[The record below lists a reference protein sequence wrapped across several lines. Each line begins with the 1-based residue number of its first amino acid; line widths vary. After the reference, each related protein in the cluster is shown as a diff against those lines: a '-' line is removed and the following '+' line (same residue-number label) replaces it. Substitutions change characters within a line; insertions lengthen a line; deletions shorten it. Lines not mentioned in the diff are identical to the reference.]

1 MSLDNSMD
9 EEYGS
14 MSSSGGFGEL
24 DPTGTLKRIK
34 LESDVTVDG
43 SSSNG
48 GGGSLSELLRS
59 IKSGLDMRV
68 RNDDAASS
76 TAMGVGGGGGGSS
89 ERTGGG
95 IYGGSGSGLNNNSDA
110 FNNNNPIKA
119 KLGEVDEAK
128 FSEFSKFLGDNEK
141 DENVATVLELLH
153 GKLVC

>member
-1 MSLDNSMD
+1 
-9 EEYGS
+9 

-24 DPTGTLKRIK
+24 DPMGTLKRIK
-34 LESDVTVDG
+34 LESDIAMDG
-43 SSSNG
+43 SSSN
-48 GGGSLSELLRS
+48 GGSLSELLRS

-68 RNDDAASS
+68 RSDDAAAAAASAASS
-76 TAMGVGGGGGGSS
+76 SAIGS

-119 KLGEVDEAK
+119 KLGEADEVK
-128 FSEFSKFLGDNEK
+128 LSEFSKFWGDNEK

-153 GKLVC
+153 GKFV